1 MVFPYF
7 WYYYGFPSIGCC
19 FYKIDFKNFETYW
32 ASTATKKR
40 KGMFL
45 ADDARKKQDERW
57 LGKLLAG
64 EHEAFAEF
72 VDKYKESVFL
82 CCLTLGL
89 KEDEAED
96 VASETFMAAYK
107 GLRRYKG
114 RAQLGT
120 WLWAIAYRQAVNYLR
135 KNKRTWEFL
144 DELQEQISHSKEQM
158 PPAAAQDRE
167 KERIV
172 WDAVEQLPRLWA
184 VAVILYYREE
194 KMISDIAKIMRIRE
208 NTVKTYLFRARSK
221 LKETLAPVF
230 GEDFNVG

>member
-1 MVFPYF
+1 M
-7 WYYYGFPSIGCC
+7 
-19 FYKIDFKNFETYW
+19 
-32 ASTATKKR
+32 ATKGR

-45 ADDARKKQDERW
+45 ANEAGKKRDESW

-64 EHEAFAEF
+64 DHEAFAEF

-82 CCLTLGL
+82 CCRTLGL

-96 VASETFMAAYK
+96 VASETFLAAYK
-107 GLRRYKG
+107 GLSRYKG

-135 KNKRTWEFL
+135 RNKRTWQLL
-144 DELQEQISHSKEQM
+144 DESQGQTGHSKEQT
-158 PPAAAQDRE
+158 PPTAAQSRE
-167 KERIV
+167 QERII

-194 KMISDIAKIMRIRE
+194 KMISEIAKIMRIRE
-208 NTVKTYLFRARSK
+208 NTVKTYLFRARRK
-221 LKETLAPVF
+221 LKEILTPVF
-230 GEDFNVG
+230 GEGFDVS